1 MICELYLNK
10 SVKKKIKG
18 EGSVNSS
25 SNSFGKCWIKE
36 GECVLWDFSGPTY
49 VGKLLAW
56 VRADN
61 ISQNCDHNLTV
72 ELSSKEPLLTCP
84 KALVTEHSWASSAA
98 SKGEPL
104 RI

>member
-10 SVKKKIKG
+10 SVRKKIKG
-18 EGSVNSS
+18 EGSVNLS
-25 SNSFGKCWIKE
+25 SNSFGKCW
-36 GECVLWDFSGPTY
+36 ECVLWDFSGPTY

-56 VRADN
+56 VREDN
-61 ISQNCDHNLTV
+61 FSQNYDHNLTV
-72 ELSSKEPLLTCP
+72 ELSSKKPLLTSP
-84 KALVTEHSWASSAA
+84 QTLFTEHSLASSAA